1 MNSLLKK
8 KILLIICGGI
18 SAYKSLELIRS
29 LKKQGS
35 EVKTIL
41 TKNAKQFVTSLSVV
55 SLSGEKV
62 YDDLFNP
69 ENEAEMDHIALSR
82 WADLILVAPA
92 TANTIS
98 KLSSGFSD
106 DLASTVI
113 LASDKDIFLAPAMNV
128 RMWEH
133 PSTKENL
140 NKLKSFGYN
149 IIGPEIGDM
158 ACGEFGEG
166 KMTEPN
172 DIVQKIDLYF
182 YEINKNNKLK
192 ALVTAGPTNEYID
205 PVRFI
210 TNKSSGKVKVFK
222 WREITK
228 IESKE
233 IHFSKYDFDQEL
245 AILYSSG
252 TTGKPKC
259 ICHRSGGVLLQ
270 HKKEH
275 QLHCDIKEGDNIFYF
290 TTCGWMMWN
299 WLVSALASKASIV
312 LFDGSPMY
320 KKEDSLLR
328 IAEKEKITLF
338 GVSAKYIDALR
349 KFKPKLKYK
358 YKLSKLRTICST
370 GSPLSNDG
378 FRYVYENIKKNV
390 HLSSISG
397 GTDIISCFVL
407 GNLYQPVILGEI
419 QNKGLGLDVDIFNE
433 KGKSLKNRKGEL
445 VCKNPFP
452 SMPLKFW
459 NDKNDIKFHSTYF
472 NNFLNI
478 WHHGDYAQIRESGGF
493 IIHGRS
499 DTTLNPGGVRLGT
512 AEIYSEVEKFIEVK
526 ESIVIG
532 QAWDNDIRIVLFIVL
547 NPKYKPNDSLLKRIK
562 IQIRKNASPRHVPSK
577 ILVVNDIPRTKNGK
591 IVELAVKNIV
601 EGNDIK
607 NKEALA
613 NPNILEQ
620 YKNLKELKY

>member
-172 DIVQKIDLYF
+172 DIVQKIDSYF

-210 TNKSSGKVKVFK
+210 TNKSSGKQGYAIAKSLSKNGFQTTLISGPTNLKVDSNINLIEVETADQMFK
-222 WREITK
+222 ATQDNLPADVAIFSAAVADFKITK
-228 IESKE
+228 QNNNKIKKQDNLHLELEKNIDILNYISKHNSLRPKLVIGFAAETNNIETNAKKKLTEKSCDWIVANDVSNKS
-233 IHFSKYDFDQEL
+233 IGFNSDFNEV
-245 AILYSSG
+245 S
-252 TTGKPKC
+252 
-259 ICHRSGGVLLQ
+259 
-270 HKKEH
+270 
-275 QLHCDIKEGDNIFYF
+275 IFYR
-290 TTCGWMMWN
+290 N
-299 WLVSALASKASIV
+299 
-312 LFDGSPMY
+312 
-320 KKEDSLLR
+320 
-328 IAEKEKITLF
+328 
-338 GVSAKYIDALR
+338 
-349 KFKPKLKYK
+349 
-358 YKLSKLRTICST
+358 
-370 GSPLSNDG
+370 
-378 FRYVYENIKKNV
+378 
-390 HLSSISG
+390 
-397 GTDIISCFVL
+397 
-407 GNLYQPVILGEI
+407 
-419 QNKGLGLDVDIFNE
+419 
-433 KGKSLKNRKGEL
+433 
-445 VCKNPFP
+445 
-452 SMPLKFW
+452 
-459 NDKNDIKFHSTYF
+459 NDIKDEKLTIKSKSEISDEIV
-472 NNFLNI
+472 NRVIKQLN
-478 WHHGDYAQIRESGGF
+478 
-493 IIHGRS
+493 
-499 DTTLNPGGVRLGT
+499 
-512 AEIYSEVEKFIEVK
+512 
-526 ESIVIG
+526 
-532 QAWDNDIRIVLFIVL
+532 
-547 NPKYKPNDSLLKRIK
+547 
-562 IQIRKNASPRHVPSK
+562 
-577 ILVVNDIPRTKNGK
+577 
-591 IVELAVKNIV
+591 
-601 EGNDIK
+601 
-607 NKEALA
+607 
-613 NPNILEQ
+613 
-620 YKNLKELKY
+620 